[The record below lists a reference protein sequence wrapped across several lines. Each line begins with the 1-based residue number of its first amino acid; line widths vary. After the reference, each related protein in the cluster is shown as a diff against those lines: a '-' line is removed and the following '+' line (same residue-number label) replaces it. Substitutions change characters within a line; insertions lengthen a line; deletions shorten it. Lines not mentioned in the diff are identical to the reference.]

1 MVKKKNN
8 IPKIR
13 AKIQEQEKLEQGK
26 NKNSES
32 IVENLNNEIV
42 SVPTER
48 FDMSDLLDDF

>member
-1 MVKKKNN
+1 MAIIKNN

>member
-1 MVKKKNN
+1 MNFSDVIK
-8 IPKIR
+8 R
-13 AKIQEQEKLEQGK
+13 TKIQEQEKLEQGK